1 MFDLIY
7 ADPPW
12 SFKTYSDKGKG
23 KSPDNHYPVLDIEEI
38 KKLNIGSI
46 VNKDSVLLLWAT
58 PSMLMYAIDT
68 ISAWGFT
75 YKTIAFTWIKTNK
88 KNTDSLF
95 WGCGY
100 YTRQNTEICLLATR
114 GNVLPRESHSV
125 HQVVIS
131 PVEAHSKKPDEVMK
145 RIEQLFGDIKRV
157 ELFARRETPGWVC
170 VGNEI
175 TGRDIRDDLKLLA
188 LDK

>member
-1 MFDLIY
+1 MFDLVY

-58 PSMLMYAIDT
+58 PSMLMYA
-68 ISAWGFT
+68 
-75 YKTIAFTWIKTNK
+75 
-88 KNTDSLF
+88 
-95 WGCGY
+95 
-100 YTRQNTEICLLATR
+100 
-114 GNVLPRESHSV
+114 
-125 HQVVIS
+125 
-131 PVEAHSKKPDEVMK
+131 
-145 RIEQLFGDIKRV
+145 V